1 MPRIPAPNTAAEASA
16 APVKERA
23 TIVCHRGEQVLLVAR
38 AASRWA
44 LPGGTIKRGET
55 PLEAAHRELREETG
69 MTGQPLVYSMQFTGL
84 AKIHHVFFAEVGPDH
99 TPQANN
105 EIAKCKWF
113 PIDSVDGLRTS
124 IPTKRIVELVYQHEI
139 SKA

>member
-1 MPRIPAPNTAAEASA
+1 MPQTPAPTNAPEASTV
-16 APVKERA
+16 PVKERA
-23 TIVCHRGEQVLLVAR
+23 TVVCYRGEQVLLVAR

-55 PLEAAHRELREETG
+55 PLEAAHRELSEETG
-69 MTGQPLVYSMQFTGL
+69 MTGQHLVYSMQFTGL
-84 AKIHHVFFAEVGPDH
+84 AKIHHVFFAEVGPDQ

-105 EIAKCKWF
+105 EIEKCKWF
-113 PIDSVDGLRTS
+113 PIHSVDGLRAS

-139 SKA
+139 SKT

>member
-1 MPRIPAPNTAAEASA
+1 MPQIPAPNNAPEASA

-55 PLEAAHRELREETG
+55 PLEAAHRELCEETG
-69 MTGQPLVYSMQFTGL
+69 MTGQPLVYAMQFTGL

-113 PIDSVDGLRTS
+113 PIDSVDGLRAS

>member
-1 MPRIPAPNTAAEASA
+1 MSPVPAPNNAPEASA
-16 APVKERA
+16 VPVKERA
-23 TIVCHRGEQVLLVAR
+23 TVVCYRGEQVLLVAR

-69 MTGQPLVYSMQFTGL
+69 MTGQHLVYSMQFTGL
-84 AKIHHVFFAEVGPDH
+84 AKIHHVFFSEVGPDQ

-105 EIAKCKWF
+105 EIEKCKWF
-113 PIDSVDGLRTS
+113 PVDNVDGLRAS

-139 SKA
+139 SKP

>member
-1 MPRIPAPNTAAEASA
+1 MPQTLAPNTAPEASTV
-16 APVKERA
+16 PVKERA
-23 TIVCHRGEQVLLVAR
+23 TIVCYRGEQVLLVAR

-55 PLEAAHRELREETG
+55 PVDAAHRELCEETG

-84 AKIHHVFFAEVGPDH
+84 AKIHHVFFAEVGPDQ

-105 EIAKCKWF
+105 EIEKCKWF
-113 PIDSVDGLRTS
+113 PIDSVDGLRAS
-124 IPTKRIVELVYQHEI
+124 VPTKRIVELVYQHEI
-139 SKA
+139 RKT